1 MFKQIYRQILGHT
14 FGQGRFLDRF
24 LDRHVD
30 RCLDRYKVRFKDK
43 FLDRLGSHL
52 QLMWKVNNFFF
63 QFFSQPWN
71 SLVSSYVTWFIKCV
85 QKAAD
90 GQKQVEKVGIE
101 ESRNSLR
108 PCNEIF
114 PTWPNWSWKVSP
126 MTPMGSLQSN
136 VSRIT
141 ITFYF
146 ILDIITPTNLFPTLK

>member
-1 MFKQIYRQILGHT
+1 MIA
-14 FGQGRFLDRF
+14 
-24 LDRHVD
+24 
-30 RCLDRYKVRFKDK
+30 
-43 FLDRLGSHL
+43 
-52 QLMWKVNNFFF
+52 F

-101 ESRNSLR
+101 ESRSSLR

-114 PTWPNWSWKVSP
+114 PTWPNWSWKVSS

-141 ITFYF
+141 ITFSHIRHNYSYKLVSNAEMNWF
-146 ILDIITPTNLFPTLK
+146 EGLSLKCSTSLVLGCWLLAYESRDLSQAESKIIVVAFWAN